1 MKSQAQKTKS
11 TIQLADEYFAAGEYY
26 TAANLYGQ
34 FLNPPKKQKIVSDFP
49 LNIKGRRNAS
59 PAAHIS
65 KNDILYKQAESYRLA
80 NYWQDAAA
88 SYKKCIDEDV
98 TKYPD
103 AIYWYAVCQ
112 RSLEHYDT
120 AWESIK
126 QYLNL
131 SGDHAYKNA
140 AEEELQTLQY
150 IQQQLARPDSVLVKT
165 KKINALNSD
174 VKGIFAPVHLSDDQ
188 FLFTSTQTDSVQM
201 NGVNPYHSRLFYT
214 VLKSDSLE
222 EMEPVELSS
231 PDPAINQGAAS
242 MSADGKFL
250 YFTEWEKEKGQIIS
264 SIYFSAKQTGGW
276 GSPILL
282 PWVNREGYNSKQPF
296 FTSDGKYL
304 FFASDCPG
312 GSGKFDIWYAPV
324 KDDGTTGEPIN
335 AGTLIN
341 TSEDEQAP
349 FYQNSS
355 NTLVFSSNGHKGM
368 GSFDLFATKGSETNW
383 KQPENLGYPVNS
395 SRDDIYFFA
404 PEKTRLLADAIV
416 SSDRG
421 QGCCLETYNIVKAP
435 KDKKLSGKLNDC
447 NENTP
452 VADAEIILKDGSGKT
467 WRTTT
472 NAEGKYVFDLGTEEH
487 NNLSLSVNKFSY
499 IDTTSAVN
507 IQNTDESDLLVDKLT
522 NADLCIQQR
531 PKPKPVEIII
541 KAENVVTVYFDFD
554 KSNLKPAAT
563 EKLDSI
569 YNVLV
574 QYPSA
579 TIQISGYTDGL
590 GSDAYNKI
598 LSDKR
603 AKACADYLIKK
614 GIDSTRVSFLSFG
627 ACCPVEMEKINGRDN
642 PDGRSRNRRALI
654 NVNKEE

>member
-1 MKSQAQKTKS
+1 MA
-11 TIQLADEYFAAGEYY
+11 
-26 TAANLYGQ
+26 
-34 FLNPPKKQKIVSDFP
+34 
-49 LNIKGRRNAS
+49 
-59 PAAHIS
+59 
-65 KNDILYKQAESYRLA
+65 
-80 NYWQDAAA
+80 
-88 SYKKCIDEDV
+88 
-98 TKYPD
+98 
-103 AIYWYAVCQ
+103 
-112 RSLEHYDT
+112 
-120 AWESIK
+120 
-126 QYLNL
+126 
-131 SGDHAYKNA
+131 
-140 AEEELQTLQY
+140 
-150 IQQQLARPDSVLVKT
+150 
-165 KKINALNSD
+165 
-174 VKGIFAPVHLSDDQ
+174 
-188 FLFTSTQTDSVQM
+188 
-201 NGVNPYHSRLFYT
+201 
-214 VLKSDSLE
+214 
-222 EMEPVELSS
+222 PVELSS
-231 PDPAINQGAAS
+231 PDPLINQGAAS

-250 YFTEWEKEKGQIIS
+250 YFTEWKKEKGTIVS
-264 SIYFSAKQTGGW
+264 SIYFSAKQADGW
-276 GSPILL
+276 SSPILL
-282 PWVNREGYNSKQPF
+282 PWVNKEGYNSKQPF
-296 FTSDGKYL
+296 FSSDGKYL
-304 FFASDCPG
+304 FFASDRPG
-312 GSGKFDIWYAPV
+312 GAGKFDIWYAPV

-335 AGTLIN
+335 AGTMIN

-355 NTLVFSSNGHKGM
+355 NTLVFSSNGRRGM
-368 GSFDLFATKGSETNW
+368 GGFDLFAAKGSETNW
-383 KQPENLGYPVNS
+383 KQPENLGHPVNS

-404 PEKTRLLADAIV
+404 PEKTRLLANAIV

-421 QGCCLETYNIVKAP
+421 QGCCLETYNIIKAP
-435 KDKKLSGKLNDC
+435 KDKKLSGKVNDC
-447 NENTP
+447 GENTP

-467 WRTTT
+467 WTTTT

-487 NNLSLSVNKFSY
+487 NNLSLSARKFSY

-507 IQNTDESDLLVDKLT
+507 IENTDETDLLVDKLT

-531 PKPKPVEIII
+531 PKPKPVEIVI

-554 KSNLKPAAT
+554 KSNLRPTAT

-614 GIDSTRVSFLSFG
+614 GIDSARVSFLSFG

-654 NVNKEE
+654 NINKE